1 MKISFWLSI
10 GPSGDRYLTT
20 GHQVAVWAKLPTV
33 NWMVCLPSSQTLK
46 HTQQHSIKNG
56 RTSYETRRGK
66 HKGVKE
72 KASELKVPACHDLL
86 STSPISPAPCA
97 QGALPV
103 MGWQKGARC
112 RSMHRCPATTCKE
125 TIKALESLPGHFS
138 RRAVKGAIPLGR
150 TLSSASGDLL
160 CLEAIMAGY
169 VVIHQFTTW
178 RQTLG

>member
-112 RSMHRCPATTCKE
+112 RLMHRWMVLLPPARKRS
-125 TIKALESLPGHFS
+125 KH
-138 RRAVKGAIPLGR
+138 
-150 TLSSASGDLL
+150 SSL
-160 CLEAIMAGY
+160 CLGTSQGELWRELSHWVELWA
-169 VVIHQFTTW
+169 VHPVIYFAW
-178 RQTLG
+178 KK